1 MENFVEYGVF
11 ALGGGIGK
19 KRGSIMGK
27 LNRLKHKINWLK
39 KKIKPWRPLYH
50 LYRDLIVIL
59 WLLLLITCIQSCC
72 FGTSFLL
79 IWLEE
84 SGMRR
89 FITAAPIRSVADT
102 IGFGSILLVWIYA
115 VLDKQELGFR
125 YSKLLRA
132 VYPHYHYFVVF
143 HLLAILLCIG
153 LSEAGV
159 VDIALIAL
167 IILFLGDIIHCKAMF
182 LLIFKSKDRRRAAAD
197 EWEQR
202 LIRNNVDRSYLSEL
216 CNVTNVLDLETDPAA
231 QRIRS
236 YFYCGLA
243 RYAMS
248 IDDYSSASE
257 EEIQR
262 VLSDLAQVWNL
273 LLRPRTNSERLLL
286 AGEVLGMENSQ
297 EAKGLQSER
306 PACLGPVCL
315 AYVICVYRLCE
326 EGNVEA
332 DEEEVIR
339 RTNQQLKLTCLR
351 CDSPEMVNYLL
362 ISKQLLTWMSFYAGR
377 IPFDTS
383 LFMEIGKY
391 EYPGDKE
398 MLYAMICLLLRDW
411 SYKNDFDVIC
421 SQLFSC
427 DYQSADGEEDG
438 HDSTSHPTETD
449 SPTECGVL

>member
-1 MENFVEYGVF
+1 
-11 ALGGGIGK
+11 
-19 KRGSIMGK
+19 MGK
-27 LNRLKHKINWLK
+27 LNWLIN
-39 KKIKPWRPLYH
+39 KIKPWRPLYH

-72 FGTSFLL
+72 SGTSFLL

-89 FITAAPIRSVADT
+89 FITATPIRSVADT

-125 YSKLLRA
+125 YSKLLGD
-132 VYPHYHYFVVF
+132 VYPRYHFFVIG

-153 LSEAGV
+153 MSEAGV

-167 IILFLGDIIHCKAMF
+167 IIVFWGDIIHFKAMF
-182 LLIFKSKDRRRAAAD
+182 LLIFQSEDRRRAAAD
-197 EWEQR
+197 AWEQR
-202 LIRNNVDRSYLSEL
+202 LIRNKAEVSYLSEL
-216 CNVTNVLDLETDPAA
+216 CNVTNVLGLETDPAA

-236 YFYCGLA
+236 YFYCGLV

-248 IDDYSSASE
+248 IEDYSSAGE
-257 EEIQR
+257 KEIKR

-286 AGEVLGMENSQ
+286 AGEVLGMANSQ
-297 EAKGLQSER
+297 DAKRLRSER
-306 PACLGPVCL
+306 PECLGLVCL
-315 AYVICVYRLCE
+315 AYVICVYRLCD

-332 DEEEVIR
+332 NEEDAIR
-339 RTNQQLKLTCLR
+339 RTNRQLKLTCLR
-351 CDSPEMVNYLL
+351 CDSQEMINYLL
-362 ISKQLLTWMSFYAGR
+362 ISKQLLAWMSFYANR

-383 LFMEIGKY
+383 LFMETDKC
-391 EYPGDKE
+391 ECPGDKE
-398 MLYAMICLLLRDW
+398 MLYAMICLLLPDW
-411 SYKNDFDVIC
+411 GRKNDFDVIY

-427 DYQSADGEEDG
+427 DYQLAYGEEDG

-449 SPTECGVL
+449 SQTECGVL